1 MQAVNS
7 RVVGLVALEPR
18 QPISHHDPDVPSP
31 HYCLYCR
38 SGRQAAT
45 RQLDNVADPV
55 PPTRVVH
62 ANLTALMLDLQRELQ
77 AYYAKMDRV
86 L

>member
-18 QPISHHDPDVPSP
+18 QQISTNDSDVRSP
-31 HYCLYCR
+31 HHRLYNT
-38 SGRQAAT
+38 SGRRAAT
-45 RQLDNVADPV
+45 RQLEHVADPAL
-55 PPTRVVH
+55 PTRMVH
-62 ANLTALMLDLQRELQ
+62 ANLAALMRDLQRELQ
-77 AYYAKMDRV
+77 AYYAKLDPV

>member
-18 QPISHHDPDVPSP
+18 QPISPNDSDVRSP
-31 HYCLYCR
+31 HRRLYSR

-45 RQLDNVADPV
+45 RQLEHVADPAL
-55 PPTRVVH
+55 PTRMVH
-62 ANLTALMLDLQRELQ
+62 ANLAALMLDLQRELQ
-77 AYYAKMDRV
+77 TYYAKLDPV

>member
-7 RVVGLVALEPR
+7 RVVGLVALEPG
-18 QPISHHDPDVPSP
+18 QPICRNDSDVPSP
-31 HYCLYCR
+31 RYCLYSR

-55 PPTRVVH
+55 LPTRIVH

-77 AYYAKMDRV
+77 TYYAKMDRV